1 MTTPK
6 LKKNSRVQLRV
17 FTVDRVD
24 GTFTERQIFE
34 TRAAALDLLGMSQMT
49 SGMLMDRPQ
58 EGGVAEGDNTY
69 AVLIPWHRISEVDI
83 LAYPET
89 ECG

>member
-1 MTTPK
+1 MTTPE

-24 GTFTERQIFE
+24 GAFTERQIYT
-34 TRAAALDLLGMSQMT
+34 TRDKAMAHLVTAAQQSGLL
-49 SGMLMDRPQ
+49 LDRPQ
-58 EGGVAEGDNTY
+58 EGGVMDGDNFY